1 MPIGQLLPCRLKA
14 LVVHEVILQG
24 EILQCK
30 NIFATHPLPRG
41 YLKDCHC
48 EPLSTPLQRS
58 SVSVNAGFHH
68 RHLNEG
74 QKRLGLFSFCPNA
87 HLPLPIPGSSRSTG
101 DILIVMS
108 VCAWYHGNDLP
119 F

>member
-1 MPIGQLLPCRLKA
+1 MPTGQLLLCRLKA
-14 LVVHEVILQG
+14 VVHEVILQG

-58 SVSVNAGFHH
+58 SVSVNAAGFHH
-68 RHLNEG
+68 RHLSEG
-74 QKRLGLFSFCPNA
+74 QRGWFYSAFAPNA
-87 HLPLPIPGSSRSTG
+87 HLPLPIPESSRSTE

-108 VCAWYHGNDLP
+108 MCAWYHGNDLP